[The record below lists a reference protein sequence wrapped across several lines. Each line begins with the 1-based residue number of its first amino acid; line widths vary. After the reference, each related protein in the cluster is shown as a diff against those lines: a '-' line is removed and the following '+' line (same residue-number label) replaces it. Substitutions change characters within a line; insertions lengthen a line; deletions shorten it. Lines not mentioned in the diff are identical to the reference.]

1 MEIQGG
7 NKVFMRIEGLH
18 ASLVLVIPHT
28 QGLVISA
35 TQNKLPPRMEQ
46 NSTYPVIMTHQ
57 GHKAHAST
65 DIPHLDSLVP
75 GSGQ

>member
-1 MEIQGG
+1 M
-7 NKVFMRIEGLH
+7 FMRIEGLH

-46 NSTYPVIMTHQ
+46 NSTYPVIMTHLKNKKVYDLIK
-57 GHKAHAST
+57 G
-65 DIPHLDSLVP
+65 
-75 GSGQ
+75 